1 MSAVLEVTGLVAG
14 YEPGNPIVRGASV
27 RVPPG
32 ALVTLIG
39 PNGAGKSTCVRAIA
53 GLVPIA
59 AGQVSLGDVDLT
71 ALPAYRRV
79 EAGLAFVPQSENVFA
94 SLSVAENLALGAPRG
109 SRAPGRA
116 RAEALLA
123 TLPEMAG
130 LWSRPAGTLS
140 GGQRQLLAVAR
151 ALVAAP
157 RVLVLDEPTAGLSPR
172 VVTLLLRALR
182 QLADEG
188 LAVLLV
194 EQNVRAAFTVS
205 DQVLVLVQGAPVLTG
220 TPAALAADP
229 QLTALYLGGG
239 VTA

>member
-130 LWSRPAGTLS
+130 LWSRPAGSLS

-157 RVLVLDEPTAGLSPR
+157 PGAGVGRTDGGFVAARGHLAPARVAATGRRGARGVAGGAE
-172 VVTLLLRALR
+172 RARRFHRL
-182 QLADEG
+182 
-188 LAVLLV
+188 
-194 EQNVRAAFTVS
+194 
-205 DQVLVLVQGAPVLTG
+205 
-220 TPAALAADP
+220 
-229 QLTALYLGGG
+229 
-239 VTA
+239 

>member
-1 MSAVLEVTGLVAG
+1 M
-14 YEPGNPIVRGASV
+14 
-27 RVPPG
+27 
-32 ALVTLIG
+32 
-39 PNGAGKSTCVRAIA
+39 
-53 GLVPIA
+53 
-59 AGQVSLGDVDLT
+59 
-71 ALPAYRRV
+71 
-79 EAGLAFVPQSENVFA
+79 
-94 SLSVAENLALGAPRG
+94 
-109 SRAPGRA
+109 
-116 RAEALLA
+116 
-123 TLPEMAG
+123 
-130 LWSRPAGTLS
+130 
-140 GGQRQLLAVAR
+140 
-151 ALVAAP
+151 
-157 RVLVLDEPTAGLSPR
+157 DEPTAGLSPR